1 MNTLAVTGP
10 AGPTALWREL
20 LQRERTLTLLA
31 LVLVLALVPTFIA
44 MGLDERQIRGVN
56 VWVKPAKFMAS
67 IALFAATTAWFI
79 GLLPPAQRRSRA
91 MRFVVWAIV
100 IAGSAEVAYISLQSA
115 LGQPSHYH
123 VGDRLHAVA
132 YQLMGVGALTMMVT
146 QLVLARQIARHAIP
160 GLATV
165 WRDAVVL
172 GLVMT
177 FVLGVSAALPLSNA
191 PAPSGSGLPVFGWHL
206 GGGDL
211 RPAHFIG
218 SHAQQFVPLVGA
230 LLAAWLPAR
239 AQRARRLLWAFAAAY
254 TGLWL
259 LALLR
264 GLQGISWL
272 QPPA

>member
-1 MNTLAVTGP
+1 MNTLVVPSP
-10 AGPTALWREL
+10 ATPAALWREL

-31 LVLVLALVPTFIA
+31 LVLALALVPTVIA
-44 MGLDERQIRGVN
+44 MGLDDRQVRGVN

-79 GLLPPAQRRSRA
+79 GLLPQAQRGSRA
-91 MRFVVWAIV
+91 VRFVVWAIV
-100 IAGSAEVAYISLQSA
+100 IAGGAEVAYISLQSA

-146 QLVLARQIARHAIP
+146 QLVLARQIARHAQP
-160 GLATV
+160 GLAPA

-177 FVLGVSAALPLSNA
+177 FVLGVAAALPLSNA
-191 PAPSGSGLPVFGWHL
+191 PPPPGSGLPVFGWHL

-218 SHAQQFVPLVGA
+218 SHAQQFVPLAGA
-230 LLAAWLPAR
+230 LLAGWLPAQ
-239 AQRARRLLWAFAAAY
+239 AQRARRGLWAFAAAY
-254 TGLWL
+254 SGLWL
-259 LALLR
+259 LALLNGMR
-264 GLQGISWL
+264 GITWL